1 MNSVDIEQS
10 TILPDWLDTFIFDK
24 LEANYAPDY
33 VRYEFN
39 LDLTKEEVKT
49 YLGTYFPRSY
59 TESYCIFDNLF
70 GNPKYYSVMQQKSE
84 ISILDFGSGTGGEI
98 IGLLSILSKY
108 LPDLEMITVLA
119 VDGNHDALRY
129 STKIIEQFKLHCSI
143 PINYTVG
150 PVSIGDCSDVEILDE
165 IVQNSFDFILS
176 FKAICELISK
186 QRITGNAYQY
196 VADILSPKLTDSGLI
211 TLLDVTVKN
220 DMIGTY
226 YPIHMNQGLR
236 NFLNAS
242 ELFKTLIPL
251 PCHKFEDSCTHL
263 CFTQRIFKVSH
274 SRRINDISKVSYRIM
289 GRKEFIQA
297 IIPEF
302 TNGKFIIQKKNGTS
316 SYCPY
321 SVGNTEINSFDINT
335 KH

>member
-1 MNSVDIEQS
+1 MSAFELEFS
-10 TILPDWLDTFIFDK
+10 TTLPEWLDTFIFDE
-24 LEANYAPDY
+24 LGANYAPDF

-70 GNPKYYSVMQQKSE
+70 SNPNYYSIMQQKSV

-98 IGLLSILSKY
+98 IGLLTILSKY
-108 LPDLEMITVLA
+108 LPDLKEITVLA
-119 VDGNHDALRY
+119 IDGNHDALRF
-129 STKIIEQFKLHCSI
+129 SNRIIEQFTLHCPF
-143 PINYTVG
+143 PITYNVG
-150 PVSIGDCSDVEILDE
+150 PISISDCSDVDIIAE

-196 VADILSPKLTDSGLI
+196 VADILSPKLTDTGLI

-220 DMIGTY
+220 EVIGTY
-226 YPIHMNQGLR
+226 YPIHMNEGVR
-236 NFLNAS
+236 NFMNES

-251 PCHKFEDSCTHL
+251 PCHMFEDCCTHL

-289 GRKEFIQA
+289 GRKEFVMS
-297 IIPEF
+297 IIPKF
-302 TNGKFIIQKKNGTS
+302 DNAKFIIQKKNGIN

-321 SVGNTEINSFDINT
+321 SYGVKEINSFNINI
-335 KH
+335 

>member
-10 TILPDWLDTFIFDK
+10 TILPEWLDNFIFDE
-24 LEANYAPDY
+24 LGANYAPDY

-70 GNPKYYSVMQQKSE
+70 SNPKYYSVMQQKSE

-98 IGLLSILSKY
+98 IGLLTILSKY
-108 LPDLEMITVLA
+108 LPDLEVITVLA

-196 VADILSPKLTDSGLI
+196 VADILSPKLTDS
-211 TLLDVTVKN
+211 
-220 DMIGTY
+220 
-226 YPIHMNQGLR
+226 
-236 NFLNAS
+236 
-242 ELFKTLIPL
+242 
-251 PCHKFEDSCTHL
+251 
-263 CFTQRIFKVSH
+263 
-274 SRRINDISKVSYRIM
+274 
-289 GRKEFIQA
+289 
-297 IIPEF
+297 
-302 TNGKFIIQKKNGTS
+302 
-316 SYCPY
+316 
-321 SVGNTEINSFDINT
+321 
-335 KH
+335 